1 MIEYIYTLA
10 VREAGKIEN
19 ERKEEREEKKE
30 KRRERERMRE
40 RKKEDAISVNHIY
53 SDT

>member
-1 MIEYIYTLA
+1 M
-10 VREAGKIEN
+10 REVGKIEN

-40 RKKEDAISVNHIY
+40 RKKEDVIFVNYIY
-53 SDT
+53 FDI